1 MKRIALLFIYFL
13 VASGCITEVVDES
26 LIQSVDNRE
35 VAEIKTKST
44 GDTLCYYWYQ
54 NEKVYLPVSEDSYF
68 AIFRASVSDGLSR
81 ISSLSGIELND
92 YKYQTASSKQRDVE
106 EQYVWAK
113 VDSDIAHAY
122 SDEIVYLAPYLTCAT
137 TEVGVT
143 DRFYIKLKSEN
154 DYDLL
159 LDFAADNGAEIVNE
173 NFLPLWYALVCT
185 DLSTENAL
193 ALSNKAYE
201 SGLFDKTD
209 IYLMGNFSWD
219 NSDQPYNDPYYSDQW
234 NLHEEYGI
242 DIETIHSITYG
253 SSLVTVAIV
262 DSGVWLEH
270 PDLTIH
276 TSWDAVSQTSP
287 ARLYNYASGVPHVH
301 GTEMTGIIG
310 AVPNNSEGI
319 TGIAPGLG
327 LMPISI
333 GSNINVLE
341 YVETAIRYAAD
352 HGAKVIS
359 NSYSYSSPQSKI
371 NAAFEYALNKGCVLV
386 QSSGNFNHSQ
396 GKYPYSSIPDVISV
410 GAINSS
416 GQRWVA
422 DTGGSTYGEHLDV
435 VAPGVLIPT
444 TTIENNDNYK
454 PRTGTSHA
462 CPHVAATAGLIL
474 SVNPSLTR
482 HQVADIIEC
491 TARKLPG
498 YNFVTQQNRDNGPW
512 NNEVGHGLINP
523 VEALILAQGY
533 YRLIEFD
540 YSYEYINFT
549 ITANKDI
556 VIFWDW
562 GTNDITEVSISTPIT
577 RTFTHTYTT
586 SKTRRICIAEK
597 IDFSTD
603 DITYYSSAITK
614 FDVLSGD
621 PITNLD
627 IKPNNG
633 SLEYIRI
640 QGGSNFVPQTMTIKN
655 LPALTDLYL
664 TKMEE
669 VNVCVDNCPSL
680 LRFGS
685 SKSIMIVPTIIDPL
699 TLDKSSTSDQTS
711 WPYVPERVISFDSLT
726 ITNCNNLTDISLENV
741 NITQFNFSNLTKLK
755 YLYVSSQGHGI
766 VGGYHNMLAVNAR
779 GKWLANSIATLPQ
792 RTSNSKGN
800 VVIRCI
806 NTSNTEYIN
815 AEICQYNA
823 NLINTTYGTNKNW
836 NVIWDSGITI
846 VP

>member
-13 VASGCITEVVDES
+13 VVSGCITEVVDES

-92 YKYQTASSKQRDVE
+92 YKYQTSSSKQRDVE

-185 DLSTENAL
+185 DLSSENAL

-219 NSDQPYNDPYYSDQW
+219 IYEAPYNDQYYSYQW
-234 NLHEEYGI
+234 NLFGEYGI
-242 DIETIHSITYG
+242 DLETVHSITYG
-253 SSLVTVAIV
+253 SSSIILAVV
-262 DSGVWLEH
+262 DSGIRLDH
-270 PDLTIH
+270 PDLPIY
-276 TSWDAVSQTSP
+276 TSWDAKSGTSP
-287 ARLYNYASGVPHVH
+287 AQLYYESGSAHEH
-301 GTEMTGIIG
+301 GTKMAGIIG
-310 AVPNNSEGI
+310 AIPNNNIGI
-319 TGIAPGLG
+319 AGIAPGIG
-327 LMPISI
+327 LLPISI
-333 GSNINVLE
+333 GTDVMDE
-341 YVETAIRYAAD
+341 AVEVAIKYAAD

-359 NSYSYSSPQSKI
+359 NSYSYASQQERVD
-371 NAAFEYALNKGCVLV
+371 AAFQYAINKGCIMV
-386 QSSGNFNHSQ
+386 QSSGNYNHTNPR
-396 GKYPYSSIPDVISV
+396 YPYASISEVISV
-410 GAINSS
+410 GNITNE
-416 GQRWVA
+416 GERWVYSQS
-422 DTGGSTYGEHLDV
+422 DGSTYGEHLDV
-435 VAPGVLIPT
+435 VAPGTNIMT
-444 TTIENNDNYK
+444 TGVASDYDSC
-454 PRTGTSHA
+454 TGTSPA

-664 TKMEE
+664 TKMED

-711 WPYVPERVISFDSLT
+711 WPYVPERVRSFDSLT